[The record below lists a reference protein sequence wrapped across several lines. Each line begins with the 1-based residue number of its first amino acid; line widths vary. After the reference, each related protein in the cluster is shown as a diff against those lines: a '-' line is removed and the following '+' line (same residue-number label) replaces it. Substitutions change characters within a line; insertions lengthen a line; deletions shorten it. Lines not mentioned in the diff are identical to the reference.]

1 MASSMSSAVV
11 WRLSRCAGCGV
22 VFIACCSLTT
32 TALAS
37 ISLPLSST
45 ISSTLLR
52 RLCRCSRSG
61 SLSQGGS
68 SSPWGACWRRSL
80 RNQSLAGQ
88 MHLPPTLQRRRVSPP
103 PLTLPSLWAVLWG
116 CCWVWLLGVAVSR
129 AGCSNSSTQ
138 MSLAHPSTSVAL
150 SVVVVVVAATVDAV
164 AVIVA
169 AVVVVVVAV
178 DTARLH
184 SCYTFVTCVVS
195 PRSMAMLL
203 LTASV
208 WIPRRCLP

>member
-1 MASSMSSAVV
+1 MASSMSSVVV
-11 WRLSRCAGCGV
+11 WRLSRCAVVCGV

-52 RLCRCSRSG
+52 RLCRCSRCSG
-61 SLSQGGS
+61 SRSQGSRS

-88 MHLPPTLQRRRVSPP
+88 MHLPPTLQRRLDSPP
-103 PLTLPSLWAVLWG
+103 APLTLPSRGATLCG
-116 CCWVWLLGVAVSR
+116 CCWVQLLGVAVSR

-150 SVVVVVVAATVDAV
+150 SVVVVVIVAATVDAV
-164 AVIVA
+164 A
-169 AVVVVVVAV
+169 AVVVVAAV
-178 DTARLH
+178 DTARLD